1 MQKEPSIPPLCGPCL
16 MFYICLSRPGFYQH
30 SSTSML
36 ESSNQKVLSKNFVNM
51 MWVIFHINSL
61 FYINIQAR
69 RKRCQGIQRSYGF
82 MHAYQPVRCRPD
94 HWLGTGVDLLYIK
107 STHDKKRCFITI
119 KCRINQSF
127 SLRPRACYYLQ
138 KTKLSLKKLKYVL

>member
-94 HWLGTGVDLLYIK
+94 HWLGTGVDLLCIHQIDTRQK
-107 STHDKKRCFITI
+107 KMFHHNKMSNKLVVFIASTRVLLFVE
-119 KCRINQSF
+119 N
-127 SLRPRACYYLQ
+127 
-138 KTKLSLKKLKYVL
+138 KTLT